1 MVVDSSAL
9 VAILR
14 EEPGHEPFLQK
25 ALSSDR
31 TVVGASV
38 AFETAM
44 VLSGRWHRDAR
55 STLRGLLRSIGA
67 EIVPFTEE
75 HYEAA
80 VSAFLRYGKGRHPA
94 GLNFGDCMSYALA
107 RVSGLPL
114 LYIGN
119 DFSKTDI
126 PAA

>member
-14 EEPGHEPFLQK
+14 EEPGHGQLLQK
-25 ALSSDR
+25 ALSADR
-31 TVVGASV
+31 TVVGATV

-55 STLRGLLRSIGA
+55 STLHGLLRTVGA
-67 EIVPFTEE
+67 EIVPLTED
-75 HYEAA
+75 HYEVA
-80 VSAFLRYGKGRHPA
+80 VDAFLRYGKGRHPA
-94 GLNFGDCMSYALA
+94 GLNFGDCMSYATA
-107 RVSGLPL
+107 RLSGLPL
-114 LYIGN
+114 LYTGS

-126 PAA
+126 QSA

>member
-14 EEPGHEPFLQK
+14 EDPGHEPFLQK
-25 ALSSDR
+25 ALSADR
-31 TVVGASV
+31 TVVGATV

-55 STLRGLLRSIGA
+55 STLHGLLRSIGA

-94 GLNFGDCMSYALA
+94 GLNFGDCMSYAFA

-114 LYIGN
+114 LYIGD
-119 DFSKTDI
+119 DFSKTDVQ
-126 PAA
+126 AA

>member
-14 EEPGHEPFLQK
+14 EEPGHERLLPK
-25 ALSSDR
+25 ALSADR
-31 TVVGASV
+31 TVVGAPV
-38 AFETAM
+38 AFEAAM

-55 STLRGLLRSIGA
+55 STLHGLLRSIDA
-67 EIVPFTEE
+67 EIIPFREE

-94 GLNFGDCMSYALA
+94 RLNFGDCMSYAFA
-107 RVSGLPL
+107 RISGLPL
-114 LYIGN
+114 LFTGD

-126 PAA
+126 QVA

>member
-44 VLSGRWHRDAR
+44 VLSGRGHRDAR

-94 GLNFGDCMSYALA
+94 GLNFGDCMSYAFA

-114 LYIGN
+114 LYTGD

-126 PAA
+126 QSA

>member
-9 VAILR
+9 VSILL
-14 EEPGHEPFLQK
+14 EESNHEQLFEK
-25 ALSSDR
+25 AVDSEITL
-31 TVVGASV
+31 VGAPH
-38 AFETAM
+38 ALETVM
-44 VLSGRWHRDAR
+44 VLSGRSSADAR
-55 STLRGLLRSIGA
+55 YQLAGVLRAIGA

-75 HYEAA
+75 HYDVA

-107 RVSGLPL
+107 RASGLPL
-114 LYIGN
+114 LYTGT

-126 PAA
+126 TPA

>member
-1 MVVDSSAL
+1 MVLDSSAL

-14 EEPGHEPFLQK
+14 EEPGHEGLLPK
-25 ALSSDR
+25 ALSADR
-31 TVVGASV
+31 TVVGAPV
-38 AFETAM
+38 ALEAAM

-55 STLRGLLRSIGA
+55 STLQGLLRSIGA
-67 EIVPFTEE
+67 EIVPFSEE

-80 VSAFLRYGKGRHPA
+80 ISAFLRYGKGRHPA
-94 GLNFGDCMSYALA
+94 GLNFGDCMSYAFA

-114 LYIGN
+114 LYTGS

-126 PAA
+126 QSA

>member
-9 VAILR
+9 VSILI
-14 EEPGHEPFLQK
+14 EESGHEHLLQK
-25 ALSSDR
+25 ALNANP
-31 TVVGASV
+31 TVVGAPL

-44 VLSGRWHRDAR
+44 VLSGRLHKDAR
-55 STLRGLLRSIGA
+55 PILNGLLRTIGA

-94 GLNFGDCMSYALA
+94 GLNFGDCMSYAFA
-107 RVSGLPL
+107 VVSGLPL
-114 LYIGN
+114 LYTGN
-119 DFSKTDI
+119 DFSKTDVQS
-126 PAA
+126 A

>member
-14 EEPGHEPFLQK
+14 EEPGHERLLQK
-25 ALSSDR
+25 ALGADR
-31 TVVGASV
+31 IVVGASV

-55 STLRGLLRSIGA
+55 STLNGLLRNINA
-67 EIVPFTEE
+67 EIVSFDEG

-80 VSAFLRYGKGRHPA
+80 VSAFLRYGKGRDPA
-94 GLNFGDCMSYALA
+94 GLNFGDCMSYAFA

-114 LYIGN
+114 LYTGD

-126 PAA
+126 QAA

>member
-9 VAILR
+9 VSILLQ
-14 EEPGHEPFLQK
+14 EPEHQRLLDK
-25 ALSSDR
+25 AANAELSI
-31 TVVGASV
+31 VGAPV
-38 AFETAM
+38 ALETVM
-44 VLSGRWHRDAR
+44 VLSGRSDKDPR
-55 STLRGLLRSIGA
+55 SLLASLLRTMAA

-75 HYEAA
+75 HYDAA

-94 GLNFGDCMSYALA
+94 ALNFGDCMSYALA

-114 LYIGN
+114 LYTGN

-126 PAA
+126 QAA

>member
-25 ALSSDR
+25 ALSSAR

-55 STLRGLLRSIGA
+55 STVHRLLRTIGA

-94 GLNFGDCMSYALA
+94 GLNFGDCMSYAFA
-107 RVSGLPL
+107 RISGLPL
-114 LYIGN
+114 LYSGD

-126 PAA
+126 TAV

>member
-1 MVVDSSAL
+1 
-9 VAILR
+9 
-14 EEPGHEPFLQK
+14 
-25 ALSSDR
+25 
-31 TVVGASV
+31 
-38 AFETAM
+38 
-44 VLSGRWHRDAR
+44 
-55 STLRGLLRSIGA
+55 LRSIGA
-67 EIVPFTEE
+67 EIVPFGEE

-114 LYIGN
+114 LYIGD

-126 PAA
+126 QSA

>member
-14 EEPGHEPFLQK
+14 EEPGYERFLQK
-25 ALSSDR
+25 ALDADQPM
-31 TVVGASV
+31 VGATA

-55 STLRGLLRSIGA
+55 STLHGLLRTIGA

-107 RVSGLPL
+107 VVSGMPL
-114 LYIGN
+114 LYTGS
-119 DFSKTDI
+119 DFSKTDVQS
-126 PAA
+126 A

>member
-14 EEPGHEPFLQK
+14 EEPGHELLLLK
-25 ALSSDR
+25 AFSTDR
-31 TVVGASV
+31 TVVGAPI

-55 STLRGLLRSIGA
+55 PIVHGLLSSIRA
-67 EIVPFTEE
+67 EIVPFNEE
-75 HYEAA
+75 HYDAA

-94 GLNFGDCMSYALA
+94 RLNFGDCMSYAFA
-107 RVSGLPL
+107 RVIGLPL
-114 LYIGN
+114 LYTGD
-119 DFSKTDI
+119 DFSKTDVQS
-126 PAA
+126 A

>member
-14 EEPGHEPFLQK
+14 EEPGHERLLRK
-25 ALSSDR
+25 AVSANV
-31 TVVGASV
+31 TVVGAPL
-38 AFETAM
+38 AFETAI
-44 VLSGRWHRDAR
+44 VLSGRWQKDAR
-55 STLRGLLRSIGA
+55 PMLSGLLRNMSA
-67 EIVPFTEE
+67 EIVPFTQE

-107 RVSGLPL
+107 VVSGLPL
-114 LYIGN
+114 LYTGT
-119 DFSKTDI
+119 DFSLTDVKT
-126 PAA
+126 A

>member
-14 EEPGHEPFLQK
+14 EEPGHERLLPK
-25 ALSSDR
+25 ALSADR
-31 TVVGASV
+31 TIVGAPV
-38 AFETAM
+38 AFEAAM

-55 STLRGLLRSIGA
+55 STLHGLLRSIDA
-67 EIVPFTEE
+67 EIIPFREE

-94 GLNFGDCMSYALA
+94 RLNFGDCMSYAFA

-114 LYIGN
+114 LFTGD

-126 PAA
+126 QVA

>member
-31 TVVGASV
+31 MMVGATV

-44 VLSGRWHRDAR
+44 VLSGRWDRDAR
-55 STLRGLLRSIGA
+55 STLHGLLRTIAA

-75 HYEAA
+75 HYEVA

-94 GLNFGDCMSYALA
+94 GLNFGDCMSYAVA

-114 LYIGN
+114 LYVGE

-126 PAA
+126 TAA

>member
-1 MVVDSSAL
+1 MVLDTSAL
-9 VAILR
+9 VSIHI
-14 EEPGHEPFLQK
+14 EEPGFQTLFRKIEEAPHVMIGAPVLFK
-25 ALSSDR
+25 A
-31 TVVGASV
+31 
-38 AFETAM
+38 AM
-44 VLSGRWHRDAR
+44 VLSGRTGTDAR
-55 STLRGLLRSIGA
+55 FSLSRGLRRLGV

-94 GLNFGDCMSYALA
+94 GLNFGDCMSYAVA

-114 LYIGN
+114 LYTGT

-126 PAA
+126 QSA

>member
-1 MVVDSSAL
+1 MVLDSSAL

-14 EEPGHEPFLQK
+14 EEPGHEGFLQK
-25 ALSSDR
+25 ALSADR
-31 TVVGASV
+31 TVVGATV

-55 STLRGLLRSIGA
+55 STLHGLLRSIGA
-67 EIVPFTEE
+67 EIVPFSEE

-80 VSAFLRYGKGRHPA
+80 VSAFLRYGNGRHPA
-94 GLNFGDCMSYALA
+94 GLNFGDCMSYAFA

-114 LYIGN
+114 LYIGD

-126 PAA
+126 TAA

>member
-44 VLSGRWHRDAR
+44 VLSGRWHRDTR

-80 VSAFLRYGKGRHPA
+80 VSAFLRYGRGRHPA
-94 GLNFGDCMSYALA
+94 GLNFGDCMSYAFA

-114 LYIGN
+114 LYTGD

-126 PAA
+126 QSA